1 MPENSYKGVKDE
13 DPIEKWATVTN
24 RQLIIEGTKI
34 EHLTHLITQQVL
46 INCLRHGRNNQ
57 GAKGNTE
64 WRTQTVSQVSVYKRK
79 SNKNRR
85 CFQITVGAVNAT
97 EQRNLT
103 GSLELAQGLPW
114 LGSWGT
120 SSLGW

>member
-13 DPIEKWATVTN
+13 DPIEKWAIVTN
-24 RQLIIEGTKI
+24 RQFIIEGTKK
-34 EHLTHLITQQVL
+34 EHLTHSIIQQVL
-46 INCLRHGRNNQ
+46 INCLRHGRSNQ

-64 WRTQTVSQVSVYKRK
+64 WRTGTMSQVSVYERE

-85 CFQITVGAVNAT
+85 YFQITVGAVNAT
-97 EQRNLT
+97 EQHNLT
-103 GSLELAQGLPW
+103 WSLELAQGHPW

-120 SSLGW
+120 SSLRW